1 MAMDRYLNP
10 KEKEKYPEW
19 LEKQEER
26 RAELAE
32 QRKNREILS
41 TAPPEPE
48 NKEDEP
54 EAQYEYHLGDSVY
67 IGASQYE
74 ILSFD
79 ENRVMLYDFDMP
91 LFNKELSREE
101 FDRKVREN
109 PMNDHLKVSVLPA
122 EEKTVTG
129 ENKAQNDTETVPDF
143 SPKTGYD
150 EPEET
155 TELMN
160 YSEEKTFIPEYQ
172 ELYLQNNDMVGW
184 IKVEDTKI
192 NYPVMQSKD
201 NPNFYLKHGFDKAY
215 TDYGCPYVQE
225 NCDMELPS
233 DNIII
238 YGHHMNDGSM
248 FAGLMKFKDKSF
260 WEKHKTVSF
269 DTLTDRQTYEVI
281 AVFKTVVYT
290 DSPDSFK
297 YYQFVNADTAED
309 FTAYVEKCKKL
320 SLYETGIT
328 AEYGDKLLTLST
340 CEYSRTNGRLVVV
353 AKLINE

>member
-1 MAMDRYLNP
+1 MSIDIVPVPTDEAVR
-10 KEKEKYPEW
+10 E
-19 LEKQEER
+19 
-26 RAELAE
+26 AESRLLGVE
-32 QRKNREILS
+32 TNITNWQRK
-41 TAPPEPE
+41 
-48 NKEDEP
+48 
-54 EAQYEYHLGDSVY
+54 
-67 IGASQYE
+67 
-74 ILSFD
+74 
-79 ENRVMLYDFDMP
+79 
-91 LFNKELSREE
+91 
-101 FDRKVREN
+101 
-109 PMNDHLKVSVLPA
+109 
-122 EEKTVTG
+122 
-129 ENKAQNDTETVPDF
+129 QNQNNNFSATVP
-143 SPKTGYD
+143 Y
-150 EPEET
+150 
-155 TELMN
+155 
-160 YSEEKTFIPEYQ
+160 
-172 ELYLQNNDMVGW
+172 
-184 IKVEDTKI
+184 
-192 NYPVMQSKD
+192 
-201 NPNFYLKHGFDKAY
+201 
-215 TDYGCPYVQE
+215 
-225 NCDMELPS
+225 DMEQQKKEMKEFL
-233 DNIII
+233 DDLI

>member
-1 MAMDRYLNP
+1 MKNKIYIAIICAFSIVFAVSSGFLIKHYCDSA
-10 KEKEKYPEW
+10 
-19 LEKQEER
+19 KQ
-26 RAELAE
+26 AE
-32 QRKNREILS
+32 
-41 TAPPEPE
+41 
-48 NKEDEP
+48 
-54 EAQYEYHLGDSVY
+54 
-67 IGASQYE
+67 
-74 ILSFD
+74 
-79 ENRVMLYDFDMP
+79 MYDN
-91 LFNKELSREE
+91 LIE
-101 FDRKVREN
+101 V
-109 PMNDHLKVSVLPA
+109 V
-122 EEKTVTG
+122 
-129 ENKAQNDTETVPDF
+129 ET
-143 SPKTGYD
+143 

-201 NPNFYLKHGFDKAY
+201 NPNFY
-215 TDYGCPYVQE
+215 
-225 NCDMELPS
+225 
-233 DNIII
+233 
-238 YGHHMNDGSM
+238 MNDGSM